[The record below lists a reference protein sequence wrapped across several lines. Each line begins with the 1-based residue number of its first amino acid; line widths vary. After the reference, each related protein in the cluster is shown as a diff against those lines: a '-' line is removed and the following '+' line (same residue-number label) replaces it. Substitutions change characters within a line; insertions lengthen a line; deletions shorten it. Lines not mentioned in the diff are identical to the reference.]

1 MSAYLEERLEQVP
14 PHSAQ
19 AEQSVI
25 GGLLLAPATLPR
37 VSDWLAP
44 EDFYRRDHQIIYRA
58 ICELAATGVEGDTVT
73 LAEWAESNAL
83 SEQIGGLGYL
93 IELASTTPSAAN
105 LVAYAEI
112 VLEHSRMRAAI
123 TIGSNLVSQ
132 GFQPGGKTSS
142 EVVGIASQALGE
154 LRQDTK
160 AGGLLLASD
169 SLKDWFSDLSS
180 RYEKGSGVTG
190 LPYPWL
196 EVNKVTHGLQP
207 GELTIIAARPSM
219 GKSIMGLDIAL
230 FNAMRQVNTAFFSL
244 EMTARQVNRRCVSSL
259 QEIPHDWLLAPDKE
273 NDDRWTSVNKAV
285 TQLRTATLLVDE
297 SAGLRIE
304 QLVARARRSH
314 MQKAVELIVVD
325 HLHEL
330 AVKSDSARFDY
341 GYAVGQLKALGKEF
355 GCPVV
360 VLAQLNRGVESR
372 TDKRPVMAD
381 LRESGEIEQKADV
394 IWFIYR
400 EDYYR
405 RNESDYKPQ
414 HDVELILAKG
424 RDLQVGKPI
433 RLLERFEVMR
443 MQDWQG
449 DMPDHQHIIKKATK
463 GLS

>member
-1 MSAYLEERLEQVP
+1 MSAYLEERVEQVP
-14 PHSAQ
+14 PHSVQ
-19 AEQSVI
+19 AERSVI
-25 GGLLLAPATLPR
+25 GGLLLAPTTLAR
-37 VSDWLAP
+37 VSDWLEAS
-44 EDFYRRDHQIIYRA
+44 DFYRRDHQVIYRA
-58 ICELAATGVEGDTVT
+58 ICELAAAGVSGDAVT
-73 LAEWAESNAL
+73 LGEWADANGL
-83 SEQIGGLGYL
+83 TEQIGGLSYL

-112 VLEHSRMRAAI
+112 VLEHSRMRSAI
-123 TIGSNLVSQ
+123 GIGTNLVSQ
-132 GFQPGGKTSS
+132 GFNPSGKSAA
-142 EVVGIASQALGE
+142 EVAGIASQALGE
-154 LRQDTK
+154 IRQDTK
-160 AGGLLLASD
+160 AGGLLLSAD
-169 SLKDWFSDLSS
+169 SLKDWFADLTE
-180 RYEKGSGVTG
+180 RYEKGAGVTG
-190 LPYPWL
+190 LPYPWFD
-196 EVNKVTHGLQP
+196 VNKVTHGLQP

-219 GKSIMGLDIAL
+219 GKSVMGLDIAL

-244 EMTARQVNRRCVSSL
+244 EMTTRQVNRRCISSL
-259 QEIPHDWLLAPDKE
+259 QEVPHDWLLAPDKE
-273 NDDRWTSVNKAV
+273 NDDLWTSVNKAV
-285 TQLRTATLLVDE
+285 TQLRGASLLVDE
-297 SAGLRIE
+297 SAGLRVD
-304 QLVARARRSH
+304 QLVARARRAH
-314 MQKAVELIVVD
+314 MQKAIELIVVD

-405 RNESDYKPQ
+405 RNDPGYQPQ
-414 HDVELILAKG
+414 HDIELILAKG

-433 RLLERFEVMR
+433 RLLERFDVMR
-443 MQDWQG
+443 MEDWHG
-449 DMPDHQHIIKKATK
+449 DPPDRQVIAQPKK